1 LKINK
6 KYNNLKYFFVSM
18 IVSEIFLMLF
28 LGLIIAEHNIRY
40 IILGSEDSFFTN
52 SISTAREISEFIF
65 MRTKIKLNLTF
76 FTGFMNFIKNIN
88 LKSYFCFV

>member
-1 LKINK
+1 MKINK

-52 SISTAREISEFIF
+52 SILAAREMSEFIF
-65 MRTKIKLNLTF
+65 MRAKIKLNLTF
-76 FTGFMNFIKNIN
+76 FTSFMNFIKNIN
-88 LKSYFCFV
+88 LKS

>member
-1 LKINK
+1 
-6 KYNNLKYFFVSM
+6 M

-65 MRTKIKLNLTF
+65 MRTKIKLNFTF

-88 LKSYFCFV
+88 LKS

>member
-1 LKINK
+1 MKINK

-40 IILGSEDSFFTN
+40 IILGSEGSFFTN
-52 SISTAREISEFIF
+52 SMSTEREISEFIF

-88 LKSYFCFV
+88 LK